1 MDKLL
6 TGFDAP
12 SATYLYIDKPLR
24 DHGLFQAICRV
35 NRLDGEDKEYGYIV
49 DYKDLFHKLE
59 GAINDYTSGALD
71 GYDKDDVAGL
81 LSDRLQKA
89 KERLEEVRE
98 SIKAL
103 CEPVEPPKKSI
114 DYIHYF
120 CAKDTQNK
128 DELKNN
134 EPKRVALYK
143 NTASLLRAYA
153 NLANEMIEADYSQTE
168 ALEIKDEV
176 IFYEKLRDEIK
187 LASGDYVDMKM
198 LEPAM
203 RHLIDQYIRAEDSEV
218 LSDFDDMGLIQLI
231 VEKGIQKATI
241 KMPEDIKNDPGAMAE
256 TIENNMRK
264 LIIDEKP
271 INPKYYEKMS
281 ELLDELI
288 KERKEMA
295 IEYKEY
301 LEKIKEL
308 ADKIVKPETTI
319 SYPNSIDTKAKQA
332 LYDNL
337 DKDEALANKIDT
349 VIKMTKEDGTWGNMM
364 KERKLRIAIKKILD
378 SQEQKI
384 DEIMELIRHQDEY
397 R

>member
-1 MDKLL
+1 
-6 TGFDAP
+6 
-12 SATYLYIDKPLR
+12 
-24 DHGLFQAICRV
+24 
-35 NRLDGEDKEYGYIV
+35 
-49 DYKDLFHKLE
+49 
-59 GAINDYTSGALD
+59 
-71 GYDKDDVAGL
+71 
-81 LSDRLQKA
+81 
-89 KERLEEVRE
+89 
-98 SIKAL
+98 
-103 CEPVEPPKKSI
+103 
-114 DYIHYF
+114 
-120 CAKDTQNK
+120 
-128 DELKNN
+128 
-134 EPKRVALYK
+134 
-143 NTASLLRAYA
+143 
-153 NLANEMIEADYSQTE
+153 
-168 ALEIKDEV
+168 
-176 IFYEKLRDEIK
+176 
-187 LASGDYVDMKM
+187 
-198 LEPAM
+198 
-203 RHLIDQYIRAEDSEV
+203 
-218 LSDFDDMGLIQLI
+218 
-231 VEKGIQKATI
+231 
-241 KMPEDIKNDPGAMAE
+241 MAE

-319 SYPNSIDTKAKQA
+319 SYPNSIDSKAKQA

-337 DKDEALANKIDT
+337 DKDEALANKIDI